1 MMRPT
6 PPTEDVLVAD
16 TAASPDTPQ
25 PLGLGDTFRAAG
37 FAFRDRGFARY
48 FWSNALFFLG
58 QGLILLGAQ
67 WLLKELTDSR
77 AILGLMGGIHAVIV
91 IVLSPYGGVIADRTA
106 RRDLLVAGRVGLATV
121 AIVMGLV
128 VARGAAKGW
137 IVLVAV
143 GFEAAFLALSQPAT
157 QSYVYDLVGPRR
169 LPTAV
174 ALIAMVTGVLQVAGP
189 SVGGPLIALVG
200 TQATYLI
207 GGAGFVIGALLLLA
221 IPIKGKTEGAVA
233 TTISFTADI
242 VETARHLRRDRLLV
256 WVLMPATLITLF
268 AGAILLLRPVFADDV
283 LGVGAWGFGWMNA
296 AFGAG
301 SFVGS
306 IIVVALGDR
315 LKLKG
320 LTLLIAPLDWCACM
334 IVYSISPWF
343 SLTLGVEFVMGISSP
358 FWMVAMMT
366 ILQIRVPAELRSR
379 VLAVYFMVLQ
389 FMQLNW
395 VYSGVLAD
403 AIGDRLA
410 LLIMG
415 AIPFGLLI
423 LMLIFVRPLVTLG
436 SDSNPLVT
444 WTPPAD
450 EPPDPS

>member
-1 MMRPT
+1 MA
-6 PPTEDVLVAD
+6 EA
-16 TAASPDTPQ
+16 AASPDTPQ
-25 PLGLGDTFRAAG
+25 PLGLRDTFRAAG
-37 FAFRDRGFARY
+37 DAFQDRGFARY
-48 FWSNALFFLG
+48 FWSNALFFVG

-77 AILGLMGGIHAVIV
+77 TILGLMGGIHAVIV
-91 IVLSPYGGVIADRTA
+91 IALSPYGGVIADRTA
-106 RRDLLVAGRVGLATV
+106 RRDLLIAGRVGLAGV
-121 AIVMGLV
+121 AIAMGIV
-128 VARGAAKGW
+128 VAMGAAQVW

-174 ALIAMVTGVLQVAGP
+174 ALIAMVTGVLGIAGP
-189 SVGGPLIALVG
+189 SLGGPLIATVG
-200 TQATYLI
+200 AQATYLI
-207 GGAGFVIGALLLLA
+207 GGAGFVIGAILLLA
-221 IPIKGKTEGAVA
+221 IPIKGKTEVAVA
-233 TTISFTADI
+233 STISFTADI

-256 WVLMPATLITLF
+256 WILMPATFITLF
-268 AGAILLLRPVFADDV
+268 AGAILILRPVFADDV
-283 LGVGAWGFGWMNA
+283 LNVGASGFGWLNA

-301 SFVGS
+301 SFAGS
-306 IIVVALGDR
+306 IVVVALGER

-343 SLTLGVEFVMGISSP
+343 ELTLAVEFFMGISSP

-395 VYSGVLAD
+395 VYSGALAD
-403 AIGDRLA
+403 GIGDRPA

-444 WTPPAD
+444 WTPPEG

>member
-1 MMRPT
+1 MAET
-6 PPTEDVLVAD
+6 S
-16 TAASPDTPQ
+16 ASPDTPA
-25 PLGLGDTFRAAG
+25 PLGLGETFRAAG
-37 FAFRDRGFARY
+37 VAFRDRGFARY

-106 RRDLLVAGRVGLATV
+106 RRDLLVAGRVGLAAV
-121 AIVMGLV
+121 AIVMGIV
-128 VARGAAKGW
+128 VAVGAAKVW

-221 IPIKGKTEGAVA
+221 IPIKGKTETAVA
-233 TTISFTADI
+233 SAISFTEDI

-256 WVLMPATLITLF
+256 WVLMPATFITLF

-395 VYSGVLAD
+395 VYSGALAD

-410 LLIMG
+410 LFIMG

-444 WTPPAD
+444 WTPPD
-450 EPPDPS
+450 SQSPDTS

>member
-1 MMRPT
+1 MAETEAPDLT
-6 PPTEDVLVAD
+6 P
-16 TAASPDTPQ
+16 
-25 PLGLGDTFRAAG
+25 PLGLRDTFRSAG
-37 FAFRDRGFARY
+37 DSFRDRDFARY

-58 QGLILLGAQ
+58 QGLMLMGAQ
-67 WLLKELTDSR
+67 WLLTELTGSR
-77 AILGLMGGIHAVIV
+77 AIVGLMGGIHAVVV
-91 IVLSPYGGVIADRTA
+91 ITLSPYGGVIADRAA
-106 RRDLLVAGRVGLATV
+106 RRDLLIMGRVGLAVV
-121 AIVMGLV
+121 AIAMGLIV
-128 VARGAAKGW
+128 LSGGVQVW

-189 SVGGPLIALVG
+189 SAAGPIIAAIG
-200 TQATYLI
+200 AQATYLV
-207 GGAGFVIGALLLLA
+207 GGGGFVLGALLLIA
-221 IPIKGKTEGAVA
+221 IPVKGKTESAVA
-233 TTISFTADI
+233 STPSFRTDI
-242 VETARHLRRDRLLV
+242 VETLHHLRRDRLLI
-256 WVLMPATLITLF
+256 WILMPATFITLF
-268 AGAILLLRPVFADDV
+268 AGAILLLRPIFAREILDT
-283 LGVGAWGFGWMNA
+283 GAWGFDGAWR
-296 AFGAG
+296 FGFLQASFGLG
-301 SFVGS
+301 SLVGS
-306 IIVVALGDR
+306 LVVVGLGER

-320 LTLLIAPLDWCACM
+320 LTLLLAPLDWCGCM
-334 IVYSISPWF
+334 IVFAVSPWF
-343 SLTLGVEFVMGISSP
+343 ALSLGAEFFMGMSSP

-395 VYSGVLAD
+395 VYSGALAD
-403 AIGDRLA
+403 AIGDREA

-436 SDSNPLVT
+436 SDANPLVT
-444 WTPPAD
+444 YAPRPRARPPTA
-450 EPPDPS
+450 P

>member
-1 MMRPT
+1 MA
-6 PPTEDVLVAD
+6 EA
-16 TAASPDTPQ
+16 AASPDTPQ
-25 PLGLGDTFRAAG
+25 PLGLRDTFRAAG
-37 FAFRDRGFARY
+37 DAFQDRGFARY
-48 FWSNALFFLG
+48 FWSNALFFVG

-77 AILGLMGGIHAVIV
+77 TILGLMGGIHAVIV
-91 IVLSPYGGVIADRTA
+91 IALSPYGGVIADRTA
-106 RRDLLVAGRVGLATV
+106 RRDLLIAGRVGLAGV
-121 AIVMGLV
+121 AIAMGIV
-128 VARGAAKGW
+128 VAMGAAQVW

-174 ALIAMVTGVLQVAGP
+174 ALIAMVTGVLGIAGP
-189 SVGGPLIALVG
+189 SLGGPLIATVG
-200 TQATYLI
+200 AQATYLI
-207 GGAGFVIGALLLLA
+207 GGAGFVIGAILLLA
-221 IPIKGKTEGAVA
+221 IPIKGKTEVAVA
-233 TTISFTADI
+233 STISFTADI

-256 WVLMPATLITLF
+256 WILMPATFITLF
-268 AGAILLLRPVFADDV
+268 AGAILILRPVFADDV
-283 LGVGAWGFGWMNA
+283 LNVGASGFGWLNA

-306 IIVVALGDR
+306 IVVVALGER

-343 SLTLGVEFVMGISSP
+343 ELTLAVEFFMGISSP

-395 VYSGVLAD
+395 VYSGALAD
-403 AIGDRLA
+403 GIGDRPA

-444 WTPPAD
+444 WTPPEG

>member
-1 MMRPT
+1 MAQ
-6 PPTEDVLVAD
+6 EV
-16 TAASPDTPQ
+16 ASPAPPR

-37 FAFRDRGFARY
+37 DAFRDRGFTRY
-48 FWSNALFFLG
+48 FVSNGLFFLG

-77 AILGLMGGIHAVIV
+77 TVLGLMGGIHAVIV
-91 IVLSPYGGVIADRTA
+91 IALSPYGGVIADRTA
-106 RRDLLVAGRVGLATV
+106 RRNLLIAGRVGLAAV
-121 AIVMGLV
+121 AIAMGIV
-128 VARGAAKGW
+128 VAIGAAQVW

-189 SVGGPLIALVG
+189 SVGGPLIAIVG
-200 TQATYLI
+200 TQMTYLI

-221 IPIKGKTEGAVA
+221 IPIKGKTEGAVSS
-233 TTISFTADI
+233 TISFTTDI
-242 VETARHLRRDRLLV
+242 VETVRHLRRDRLLI
-256 WVLMPATLITLF
+256 WILMPATFITLF

-283 LGVGAWGFGWMNA
+283 LGVGAWGFGWLNA

-306 IIVVALGDR
+306 IIVVALGER

-320 LTLLIAPLDWCACM
+320 LTLLIAPLDWCGCM
-334 IVYSISPWF
+334 IVYAISPWF

-395 VYSGVLAD
+395 VYSGALAD
-403 AIGDRLA
+403 VIGDREA

-444 WTPPAD
+444 YGTNPG
-450 EPPDPS
+450 EEMPDS